1 MQTTTKLSDL
11 IVSNVSILVP
21 EGTTVAVGSDDTAL
35 QQFKLENH
43 GTVVFPNGI
52 EGIGFSEVANHGL
65 LRFEEGTSLETAK
78 LGNHGEIMA
87 DGSLSITSTSDI
99 EIVGSGRLT
108 AAGTLTVSSEKSLSV
123 KNGDFG
129 APELHFKSQTDINI
143 NAGKIDGPV
152 FLYAV
157 NASCGSREGTLD
169 IREQCL
175 SGDPLYYCHSGDVT
189 INHGISTDKQVVI
202 LAYGDITVN
211 GNVHSDERI
220 EMAAGVTFEITIGEG
235 NYGGSDC
242 DPDDPAEA
250 WLDQHITGQ
259 AGPGKI
265 NVTGN
270 LTCDENIALQAQGD
284 IDVSGNITGGTVDI
298 IIASRTGKITLPG
311 DIEATKG
318 DLHIAGRGEIDIE
331 GEVKAKYLVSLVN
344 DEEDKTISVK
354 GNITSTH
361 GGVSIINN
369 GDLDLLD
376 DGDEGAKIA
385 ANNGPVGLSSTGD
398 LNVKGGIEC
407 KNNMSLANDKPNK
420 KITVKGNMTS
430 SSGLI
435 NVFNPGGEV
444 ALLDEEDSGAEL
456 KANKNVII
464 WSTSDYGKATINGK
478 VTTEDGFVDI
488 NVEGPIEIIGD
499 ISTESDDPN
508 FSSVFIRTPIDRA
521 STTGGDTTIKTKK
534 ITAKGSNVVLRAGN
548 TIQTKTI
555 DVSKTDG
562 SSFAG
567 AIDISACLAEGTEN
581 EFTIGDT
588 APANGLGVEGQLI
601 AHTDNGGNFDPDKFT
616 GGVRVYTK
624 GGGNIRV
631 VSGSDISVT
640 ASQSRNGVIF
650 LDADAEAGGKVILGG
665 GTYSVDGTGSSAPG
679 AILLLGEEISMDD
692 DVILTSS
699 YEGSENKNHYVTLS
713 ADKVNLGGDLT
724 INGNGQQ
731 GLVELL
737 PKGAVT
743 LSSNMEP
750 DLEWTTDRPNGVDGT
765 DGELSIEGS
774 GELKLSSN
782 GSGCSVLV
790 TGNPVT
796 FQVTN
801 DVTLSSTGPDVY
813 HSVAITFSGETARDA
828 GGVVFQT
835 SGDVNVAVQG
845 TDGGP
850 GGAFLID
857 MSLVNVD
864 TTNKITVNADGED
877 ENGGLISWKAKNG
890 NITVAEGKQLRFTAN
905 GGTSGAGGS
914 IKFEA
919 TAFGPSITLRDTE
932 LSVNAGDGQGGN
944 VNVLATDVGVITFES
959 FKATANGADEGNGGV
974 INVKGEALY
983 LDQLTLEANAGSDG
997 NGGPVTLEAVGDMQI
1012 FATEAPGLSQI
1023 SSNGGTATG
1032 NGGGVFITG
1041 GDVWIANQMTTKCS
1055 ALGAG
1060 TGGDI
1065 IITCNNDGTS
1075 LNLNEDGVVLEAN
1088 GAGEDFGRGGDISL
1102 IVSAEEDG
1110 LLQGKLTAHADG
1122 KGTAQ
1127 GGSITATANT
1137 VRFYMGELTCNAEN
1151 EGSGGAVTFNA
1162 DTLRLIETDVNVDGG
1177 EEGLGGQI
1185 TAYPEN
1191 DGEIELT
1198 AANLYVRG
1206 GESGGFGGSITIVAD
1221 EVETN
1226 IIVDENSGL
1235 FAQSRGGDTKGGDI
1249 TLQTLGTLAF
1259 RGEADAS
1266 SSGIREGG
1274 NVNLSASELDT
1285 SSGLIVVNGGDEGGS
1300 GGIVDMQIDSD
1311 SDLLLGGVSATGYLE
1326 GGQISITNIANENLV
1341 VQIMGVVDTSAINSE
1356 DPNMPAGAF
1365 VLSVADSE
1373 ANEVALRIQE
1383 GGGFKST
1390 VNSEAK
1396 SISITAIADS
1406 LLGIDDV
1413 VANNGDITVC
1423 ADGSGSCETSTLESS
1438 DSTANRRF
1446 DPSGSKV
1453 IIFGRAIAPNGGLI
1467 LTCPKIETAAAVDE
1481 QIRLQSGA
1489 DKPVEIRCDE
1499 LSFGNNSFIH
1509 GASFASGD
1517 ISISSLGNSGL
1528 KLVFKDNADQAGFK
1542 SAKNI
1547 FMYSTGDLTLQTG
1560 SPLDG
1565 TPRIAMECSNNCSLV
1580 ADGSIVASGIIIGG
1594 LEFESGNIDATVTP
1608 TNLLIS
1614 SFAGNVDLS
1623 FTTISAMSKISVT
1636 TDEGGG
1642 DVVVRTV
1649 ACGNSTSP
1657 GEIFLSAS
1665 NHIAIFGTVQTP
1677 GPIVAVAGNELFLDS
1692 DARLRALSGVAGL
1705 EKITL
1710 GAIGGVNI
1718 SSGAQVRAHDEI
1730 TVYSGAVVPS
1740 KANADSL
1747 ATRPVTVILSQ
1758 IHITYPGNLYWNNL
1772 TSLHVAGFSNSSDFT
1787 ANGKDLTFDA
1797 NFTDI
1802 NIDEHVIF
1810 EAGA

>member
-1 MQTTTKLSDL
+1 MQITTKLSDL
-11 IVSNVSILVP
+11 IASNVSILVP
-21 EGTTVAVGSDDTAL
+21 EGTTVVVGSDDTAL

-43 GTVVFPNGI
+43 GTVVFPRAI

-65 LRFEEGTSLETAK
+65 LRFEEGTALETAK
-78 LGNHGEIMA
+78 LGNHGEIVA

-129 APELHFKSQTDINI
+129 APELHFKSQTDISI

-270 LTCDENIALQAQGD
+270 LTCDENIALQAQGN

-361 GGVSIINN
+361 GEVSIINN

-398 LNVKGGIEC
+398 LDVKGGIEC

-444 ALLDEEDSGAEL
+444 GLLDEEDSGAEL

-508 FSSVFIRTPIDRA
+508 FSSVFIRTPIDRT

-624 GGGNIRV
+624 GSGNIRV

-679 AILLLGEEISMDD
+679 AILLLGEEVSMDD

-796 FQVTN
+796 FQVAN

-813 HSVAITFSGETARDA
+813 HSVAITFSGETSRDA
-828 GGVVFQT
+828 GGVLFQT
-835 SGDVNVAVQG
+835 SGEVNVAVQG

-864 TTNKITVNADGED
+864 TTDKITVNADGED

-944 VNVLATDVGVITFES
+944 VNVLATDVGLITFES
-959 FKATANGADEGNGGV
+959 FKATANGAEEGNGGV

-1110 LLQGKLTAHADG
+1110 LLQGKVTAHADG

-1137 VRFYMGELTCNAEN
+1137 VRFYMSELTCNAEN

-1177 EEGLGGQI
+1177 DEGLGGQI

-1198 AANLYVRG
+1198 AANLYARG

-1249 TLQTLGTLAF
+1249 TIQTNETLLF
-1259 RGEADAS
+1259 KGEAD
-1266 SSGIREGG
+1266 SSGFGTREGG
-1274 NVNLSASELDT
+1274 NIRLEGGTVTIGSEGLEVSHRSSSLQAGNGIRANGELAGNITIQGLTSAPLIVNPTDIHAVG
-1285 SSGLIVVNGGDEGGS
+1285 SSGEIHISNPGPITITADAKLNADARPALDETDASGGKIFLTSGNGTLEIWESISANGSGSGS
-1300 GGIVDMQIDSD
+1300 GGEIAIECLELRL
-1311 SDLLLGGVSATGYLE
+1311 DL
-1326 GGQISITNIANENLV
+1326 
-1341 VQIMGVVDTSAINSE
+1341 
-1356 DPNMPAGAF
+1356 
-1365 VLSVADSE
+1365 
-1373 ANEVALRIQE
+1373 
-1383 GGGFKST
+1383 
-1390 VNSEAK
+1390 
-1396 SISITAIADS
+1396 
-1406 LLGIDDV
+1406 
-1413 VANNGDITVC
+1413 
-1423 ADGSGSCETSTLESS
+1423 SG
-1438 DSTANRRF
+1438 N
-1446 DPSGSKV
+1446 K
-1453 IIFGRAIAPNGGLI
+1453 IIKANGG
-1467 LTCPKIETAAAVDE
+1467 
-1481 QIRLQSGA
+1481 
-1489 DKPVEIRCDE
+1489 
-1499 LSFGNNSFIH
+1499 
-1509 GASFASGD
+1509 
-1517 ISISSLGNSGL
+1517 
-1528 KLVFKDNADQAGFK
+1528 
-1542 SAKNI
+1542 
-1547 FMYSTGDLTLQTG
+1547 
-1560 SPLDG
+1560 
-1565 TPRIAMECSNNCSLV
+1565 
-1580 ADGSIVASGIIIGG
+1580 
-1594 LEFESGNIDATVTP
+1594 
-1608 TNLLIS
+1608 
-1614 SFAGNVDLS
+1614 
-1623 FTTISAMSKISVT
+1623 
-1636 TDEGGG
+1636 
-1642 DVVVRTV
+1642 
-1649 ACGNSTSP
+1649 
-1657 GEIFLSAS
+1657 
-1665 NHIAIFGTVQTP
+1665 
-1677 GPIVAVAGNELFLDS
+1677 
-1692 DARLRALSGVAGL
+1692 
-1705 EKITL
+1705 
-1710 GAIGGVNI
+1710 
-1718 SSGAQVRAHDEI
+1718 SSG
-1730 TVYSGAVVPS
+1730 G
-1740 KANADSL
+1740 
-1747 ATRPVTVILSQ
+1747 
-1758 IHITYPGNLYWNNL
+1758 PGG
-1772 TSLHVAGFSNSSDFT
+1772 S
-1787 ANGKDLTFDA
+1787 
-1797 NFTDI
+1797 I
-1802 NIDEHVIF
+1802 NIDTGAIIHLDDTYENVIF
-1810 EAGA
+1810 EARGYDQQSGGHVLINYPDVAFQVNKVVKVDSGDNFLGVGGSITLSGVRVYNWKTEFFFPEVVWIENESPSVTDVAIRDAAASLPPAFLSDLKTADWSLYAFANPSRYELFYNEESLPAGAAGITRSPSESPKGRHCAVFLQTSTGTMNPHVPATTVHELGHALDNIWGKPSSASTWLNALVTLSTDLTAQDIWSGSVNIGCASEFAWSGGAVCTTYPSSSNWERYLYMATNGVPYTDEIWAYVFEAKACIEGSLLSNANRTSQYPLSGPVTTYFDNLWS

>member
-11 IVSNVSILVP
+11 IASNVSILVP
-21 EGTTVAVGSDDTAL
+21 EGTTVVVGTDDTAL

-43 GTVVFPNGI
+43 GTVVFPSAV

-78 LGNHGEIMA
+78 LGNHGEIVA

-99 EIVGSGRLT
+99 EIVGSGCLT

-129 APELHFKSQTDINI
+129 APELHFKSQTDISI

-270 LTCDENIALQAQGD
+270 LTCDENIALQAQGN

-331 GEVKAKYLVSLVN
+331 GEVKAKYLISLVN
-344 DEEDKTISVK
+344 DEENKTISVK

-361 GGVSIINN
+361 GEVSIINN

-508 FSSVFIRTPIDRA
+508 FSSVFIRTPIDRT

-631 VSGSDISVT
+631 VSGSDIRVT

-692 DVILTSS
+692 DVVLTSS

-796 FQVTN
+796 FQVAN

-857 MSLVNVD
+857 MSLVNVE

-905 GGTSGAGGS
+905 GGTSGAGGA

-932 LSVNAGDGQGGN
+932 LAVNAGDGQGGS

-959 FKATANGADEGNGGV
+959 FKATANGAEEGNGGV

-983 LDQLTLEANAGSDG
+983 LDLLTLEANAGSDG

-1110 LLQGKLTAHADG
+1110 LLQGKVTAHADG

-1137 VRFYMGELTCNAEN
+1137 VRFYMSELTCNAEN
-1151 EGSGGAVTFNA
+1151 EGSGGAVIFNA
-1162 DTLRLIETDVNVDGG
+1162 DTFKLIETDVNVDGG
-1177 EEGLGGQI
+1177 GQGFGGQI
-1185 TAYPEN
+1185 TAFPEN
-1191 DGEIELT
+1191 DGEIELST
-1198 AANLYVRG
+1198 ANLSARG
-1206 GESGGFGGSITIVAD
+1206 GESGGFGGSISIVGD

-1226 IIVDENSGL
+1226 IILDESSTL
-1235 FAQSRGGDTKGGDI
+1235 FTQSRGGDTKGGDI
-1249 TLQTLGTLAF
+1249 TIGTIGSLTF
-1259 RGEADAS
+1259 KGYADAS
-1266 SSGIREGG
+1266 SSGNREGG
-1274 NVNLSASELDT
+1274 TISLSGTDVNLDNAILRSNGTGTGPGGNIELNGLDLT
-1285 SSGLIVVNGGDEGGS
+1285 PTLISGNSIIEVYGGVSSGDGGEIHINNLGDITILDDVELRASAKETTSTGSGFGGTIQIKSAVGEYVTFRGQMFANGTGAGS
-1300 GGIVDMQIDSD
+1300 GGRVEIEATAGIVE
-1311 SDLLLGGVSATGYLE
+1311 L
-1326 GGQISITNIANENLV
+1326 
-1341 VQIMGVVDTSAINSE
+1341 
-1356 DPNMPAGAF
+1356 P
-1365 VLSVADSE
+1365 
-1373 ANEVALRIQE
+1373 
-1383 GGGFKST
+1383 
-1390 VNSEAK
+1390 
-1396 SISITAIADS
+1396 SISNYVIQ
-1406 LLGIDDV
+1406 
-1413 VANNGDITVC
+1413 
-1423 ADGSGSCETSTLESS
+1423 ADGG
-1438 DSTANRRF
+1438 
-1446 DPSGSKV
+1446 
-1453 IIFGRAIAPNGGLI
+1453 
-1467 LTCPKIETAAAVDE
+1467 
-1481 QIRLQSGA
+1481 
-1489 DKPVEIRCDE
+1489 
-1499 LSFGNNSFIH
+1499 
-1509 GASFASGD
+1509 
-1517 ISISSLGNSGL
+1517 
-1528 KLVFKDNADQAGFK
+1528 
-1542 SAKNI
+1542 
-1547 FMYSTGDLTLQTG
+1547 
-1560 SPLDG
+1560 
-1565 TPRIAMECSNNCSLV
+1565 V
-1580 ADGSIVASGIIIGG
+1580 ADGGGGEIYIESFWEMELRYAVTSSISAVGKGAGGGGKVSINKVKDFEVNRVIKVDAGDLASVSDFWGSITLNGIQCNQYKNSWSDWPYTVWVHDGSLTHDIEVVAHNLPSAIRETVKDYSLYSFYSAEQCIAFFNPRQGSSTNITGLTMADTKTCSAMEFAPTFDNRSFMTGTICHEIGHALDYATGNPSVNNSNWLTQLNQDRADINAADCDDIFTIDFCTEQGSSTSNWQKLGIILPDETESEMWANMFMFRAN
-1594 LEFESGNIDATVTP
+1594 LEDPTVSV
-1608 TNLLIS
+1608 NLQQLLIV
-1614 SFAGNVDLS
+1614 GVWCTDMLGYMGDL
-1623 FTTISAMSKISVT
+1623 FI
-1636 TDEGGG
+1636 
-1642 DVVVRTV
+1642 
-1649 ACGNSTSP
+1649 
-1657 GEIFLSAS
+1657 
-1665 NHIAIFGTVQTP
+1665 
-1677 GPIVAVAGNELFLDS
+1677 
-1692 DARLRALSGVAGL
+1692 
-1705 EKITL
+1705 
-1710 GAIGGVNI
+1710 
-1718 SSGAQVRAHDEI
+1718 
-1730 TVYSGAVVPS
+1730 
-1740 KANADSL
+1740 
-1747 ATRPVTVILSQ
+1747 
-1758 IHITYPGNLYWNNL
+1758 
-1772 TSLHVAGFSNSSDFT
+1772 
-1787 ANGKDLTFDA
+1787 NG
-1797 NFTDI
+1797 
-1802 NIDEHVIF
+1802 HP
-1810 EAGA
+1810 

>member
-11 IVSNVSILVP
+11 IASNVSILVP
-21 EGTTVAVGSDDTAL
+21 EGTTVVVGSDDTAL

-43 GTVVFPNGI
+43 GTVVFPSAI

-78 LGNHGEIMA
+78 LGNHGEIVA

-129 APELHFKSQTDINI
+129 APELHFKSQTDISI

-152 FLYAV
+152 FLSAV

-270 LTCDENIALQAQGD
+270 LTCDENIALQAQGN

-361 GGVSIINN
+361 GEVSIINN

-407 KNNMSLANDKPNK
+407 KNNMSLANDKANK

-508 FSSVFIRTPIDRA
+508 FSSVFIRTPIDRV

-624 GGGNIRV
+624 GSGNIRV

-743 LSSNMEP
+743 LTSNMEP

-774 GELKLSSN
+774 GELNLSSN

-835 SGDVNVAVQG
+835 SGEVNVAVQG

-857 MSLVNVD
+857 MSLVNVE
-864 TTNKITVNADGED
+864 TTDKITVNADGED

-932 LSVNAGDGQGGN
+932 LAVNAGDGQGGN
-944 VNVLATDVGVITFES
+944 VNVLATDVGVINFES
-959 FKATANGADEGNGGV
+959 FKATANGAEEGNGGV

-983 LDQLTLEANAGSDG
+983 LDKLTLEANAGSDG
-997 NGGPVTLEAVGDMQI
+997 NGGPITLEAVGDMQI

-1110 LLQGKLTAHADG
+1110 LLQGKVTAHADG

-1137 VRFYMGELTCNAEN
+1137 VRFYMSELTCNAEN

-1191 DGEIELT
+1191 DGGEIKLV
-1198 AANLYVRG
+1198 AAKLFARG
-1206 GESGGFGGSITIVAD
+1206 GESGGFGGSISFVAD
-1221 EVETN
+1221 EVETG
-1226 IIVDENSGL
+1226 ISVEGESKLDVQ
-1235 FAQSRGGDTKGGDI
+1235 ARGGNSVGGDI
-1249 TLQTLGTLAF
+1249 ILQTTGTF
-1259 RGEADAS
+1259 TFEGEANAGG
-1266 SSGIREGG
+1266 SGIREGG
-1274 NVNLSASELDT
+1274 NIRLAANGLVIRNGGMLKADGKDSGAGGLIELIGNDSSAINVSEGSYVQVLGGVTDGGGGT
-1285 SSGLIVVNGGDEGGS
+1285 IRISSQEGEITLEENAELRASANSLSSGNAAGGTINLTALKPEDISLDGSIFANGVGSGPGGEVHITTTNASVDLSMTLGSVEAAGGSHGAGGSIFISGHSYVVPRRGLLVNGG
-1300 GGIVDMQIDSD
+1300 
-1311 SDLLLGGVSATGYLE
+1311 E
-1326 GGQISITNIANENLV
+1326 GGQGGLIAITCENEITVN
-1341 VQIMGVVDTSAINSE
+1341 SALRAVGAGDGKGGTITLAASKVTLDSE
-1356 DPNMPAGAF
+1356 TTEFGAF
-1365 VLSVADSE
+1365 FDVSGGSNGDGGDIMVETTEILEMQPTSLASMKFDARGYGLGFGGTVKISNPSICDLHTIIRVESGEDADVFDFGGSIELHGILVQRWKTGYSSWPKHWWAGENPTSPLSAETVMAPAAYSLPSSFRGQLEDYNIYAMTNETQFRRFFSIPMVEEETTAGETNAFMRVSAAFSTTAGVSSGQSRSGTILHELGHAFNNVNGQLADGFAFGLAIAADADPYSSFNLTPCADVFVSLFDGVCGGYPSPIPPNWYILGEVMDGVTSKPSELFADSFCYK
-1373 ANEVALRIQE
+1373 AAFVE
-1383 GGGFKST
+1383 GGG
-1390 VNSEAK
+1390 AM
-1396 SISITAIADS
+1396 S
-1406 LLGIDDV
+1406 L
-1413 VANNGDITVC
+1413 T
-1423 ADGSGSCETSTLESS
+1423 
-1438 DSTANRRF
+1438 RRT
-1446 DPSGSKV
+1446 
-1453 IIFGRAIAPNGGLI
+1453 IFGH
-1467 LTCPKIETAAAVDE
+1467 LTNMAAYM
-1481 QIRLQSGA
+1481 
-1489 DKPVEIRCDE
+1489 
-1499 LSFGNNSFIH
+1499 
-1509 GASFASGD
+1509 
-1517 ISISSLGNSGL
+1517 
-1528 KLVFKDNADQAGFK
+1528 DN
-1542 SAKNI
+1542 
-1547 FMYSTGDLTLQTG
+1547 LW
-1560 SPLDG
+1560 P
-1565 TPRIAMECSNNCSLV
+1565 
-1580 ADGSIVASGIIIGG
+1580 
-1594 LEFESGNIDATVTP
+1594 
-1608 TNLLIS
+1608 
-1614 SFAGNVDLS
+1614 
-1623 FTTISAMSKISVT
+1623 
-1636 TDEGGG
+1636 
-1642 DVVVRTV
+1642 
-1649 ACGNSTSP
+1649 
-1657 GEIFLSAS
+1657 
-1665 NHIAIFGTVQTP
+1665 
-1677 GPIVAVAGNELFLDS
+1677 
-1692 DARLRALSGVAGL
+1692 
-1705 EKITL
+1705 
-1710 GAIGGVNI
+1710 
-1718 SSGAQVRAHDEI
+1718 
-1730 TVYSGAVVPS
+1730 
-1740 KANADSL
+1740 
-1747 ATRPVTVILSQ
+1747 
-1758 IHITYPGNLYWNNL
+1758 
-1772 TSLHVAGFSNSSDFT
+1772 
-1787 ANGKDLTFDA
+1787 
-1797 NFTDI
+1797 
-1802 NIDEHVIF
+1802 
-1810 EAGA
+1810 